1 MKTLG
6 TSRTQIDI
14 GCKLYNL
21 FKIHIIIGSHIA
33 LVFSIIDKQQQKV
46 KLQKAQKER
55 RKQVNM
61 SII

>member
-1 MKTLG
+1 
-6 TSRTQIDI
+6 
-14 GCKLYNL
+14 LYNL